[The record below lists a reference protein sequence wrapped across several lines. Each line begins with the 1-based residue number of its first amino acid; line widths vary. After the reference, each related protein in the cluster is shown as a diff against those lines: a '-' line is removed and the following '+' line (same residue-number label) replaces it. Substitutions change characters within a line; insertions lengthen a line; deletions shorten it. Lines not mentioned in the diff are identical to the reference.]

1 MTVLDNFGILYTDSN
16 GKQFLYGRYRT
27 PEAVAEALTNDPK
40 LRKLEKEDVF
50 LIDLTNC
57 PQTFYK
63 KETKQIKEKSGGVIK
78 WLHRKL
84 KKKDSI

>member
-1 MTVLDNFGILYTDSN
+1 MTILDNFGILYTN
-16 GKQFLYGRYRT
+16 AEGKQFLYGRYRT
-27 PEAVAEALTNDPK
+27 PEAVAEALANDSE
-40 LRKLEKEDVF
+40 LRKLDKQEVF

-84 KKKDSI
+84 KKKNSI